1 MIRFLSVM
9 LALLLCLAPVLAS
22 AELAGTVSDDY
33 ESLYTFAEPYGF
45 KLGGCF
51 GFWDMNNAVYMDFLD
66 DHFNSLTC
74 TNETKAYSLL
84 DQRACKASEDGMP
97 RMNFTNADKMVAWC
111 QEHGKGV
118 RGHVLVW
125 DAVMQYP
132 WFFHEDYDE
141 SKPFASPE
149 VNRERLASYIDQV
162 ITHFE
167 EKFPGVIYC
176 WDVVNE
182 AIGDSASDWR
192 ADDPRHIRIVRD
204 GGPNFFQAYVGDDY
218 VEYAFLCASNTV
230 KKLGADIKLFYN
242 DYNMFMPEKRAAA
255 VALIESI
262 NGYAQNDNG
271 EFRQLVDGLGM
282 QGYLG
287 GYGVQEGCLE
297 EHLITDV
304 KESIEIYS
312 ALGVEV
318 QLTEMAVRNFDKDK
332 SDEHAEFYGRLFS
345 EVFMQANTA
354 DSHPLTAVC
363 IWGLVD
369 APLTPQNYV
378 YKMNSPY
385 GCFLSTKY
393 EIKKCFDTVYHV
405 LKGE

>member
-1 MIRFLSVM
+1 MNRTLS
-9 LALLLCLAPVLAS
+9 LLFALLMCLAPVLAS

-33 ESLYTFAEPYGF
+33 EPLYQFAEPYGF
-45 KLGGCF
+45 YLGGAF
-51 GFWDMNNAVYMDFLD
+51 GYWDMNNAVFMDFLD

-84 DQRACKASEDGMP
+84 DQRLCKASDDGMP
-97 RMNFTNADKMVAWC
+97 RMNYASADKMLAWC
-111 QEHGKGV
+111 QEHGKHV

-149 VNRERLASYIDQV
+149 VNRARLASYIDQV

-204 GGPNFFQAYVGDDY
+204 GGDNMFQAHVGDDY
-218 VEYAFLCASNTV
+218 VEYAFQCARNTV
-230 KKLGADIKLFYN
+230 EKLGADIKLFYN
-242 DYNMFMPEKRAAA
+242 DYNMFMSEKRDAA
-255 VALIESI
+255 VALIQSI
-262 NGYAQNDNG
+262 QSYDPDG
-271 EFRQLVDGLGM
+271 RPLIDGLGM

-297 EHLITDV
+297 ENLIADV
-304 KESIEIYS
+304 KESIGIYS

-318 QLTEMAVRNFDKDK
+318 QLTEMAVRNFDQSKAA
-332 SDEHAEFYGRLFS
+332 EHAEFYGRLFS
-345 EVFMQANTA
+345 EVFMQANTEE
-354 DSHPLTAVC
+354 SHPLTAVC

-393 EIKKCFDTVYHV
+393 EIKTCFDTVYHV